1 MFATYD
7 LSHFPYIFVDF
18 ENTLSNDTDFYSFT
32 DQWIQ
37 LYDYKKPFILI
48 FNTIP
53 VENVSMKYCFY
64 MAAFIKKIRNM
75 PAQYLQKSYIIVE
88 NKMILN
94 LLEIIFYLQPPVAD
108 VHICYDEISKNNSES
123 IEQDLNNVKIIQ
135 TIPTTTPFIT
145 FL

>member
-7 LSHFPYIFVDF
+7 LTQFPYIFVDF
-18 ENTLSNDTDFYSFT
+18 EENLSNDSDFYSFT

-37 LYDYKKPFILI
+37 LYNYKKPFILI

-53 VENVSMKYCFY
+53 LENVSIKYCFY

-75 PAQYLQKSYIIVE
+75 PIQYLQKSFIIVK
-88 NKMILN
+88 NKKILN

-108 VHICYDEISKNNSES
+108 VFICNDIICNNDS
-123 IEQDLNNVKIIQ
+123 NVERQLTNINIIKK
-135 TIPTTTPFIT
+135 IPTKKPFLA

>member
-7 LSHFPYIFVDF
+7 LTNFPYIFVDF
-18 ENTLSNDTDFYSFT
+18 ENTLSNDIDFYSFT
-32 DQWIQ
+32 DQWIK

-64 MAAFIKKIRNM
+64 MAAFIKKIRIV
-75 PAQYLQKSYIIVE
+75 PLQYLQKSYIIVK
-88 NKMILN
+88 NKSILN

-108 VHICYDEISKNNSES
+108 VYICDHINKYN
-123 IEQDLNNVKIIQ
+123 IEEQLCNINIIKK
-135 TIPTTTPFIT
+135 IPTSTPFLT

>member
-7 LSHFPYIFVDF
+7 LSLFPYIFVDF

-88 NKMILN
+88 NKTILN

-108 VHICYDEISKNNSES
+108 VYICDDIKKYD
-123 IEQDLNNVKIIQ
+123 IEQQVSNINIIKK
-135 TIPTTTPFIT
+135 IPTSKPFLT